1 MISDLTLE
9 EVSEAGQRLF
19 AKLKLK
25 WFFYG
30 NILPEESLKIAQRY
44 EDNFRIKFDAKP
56 ILTSKLSPIRRYTLI
71 PDGNYNANDF

>member
-1 MISDLTLE
+1 MISDITLE

-19 AKLKLK
+19 SKLKLQ
-25 WFFYG
+25 WFFHG

-44 EDNFRIKFDAKP
+44 EDKFRNKFDAKP
-56 ILTSKLSPIRRYTLI
+56 ILTSKLSPPRRYILI